1 MSREAFR
8 PLAAGT
14 AALATLALFAGVAA
28 ATVEA
33 PGQPAPKVVQTQ
45 LHQSVTTILA
55 FRPELASRAARVV
68 AKALDASLYGIDN
81 KHGDYCIELLGARKG
96 LSYGLSCRQGV
107 GQRGATGGEVDSP
120 VTSIVVDGVVPPVMR
135 FGRLATGT
143 VAARAVYADGSR
155 EKIAIGSDGFWVYE
169 PSAAHMRV
177 ARSGPIV
184 IQFLEPDGTAL
195 TYQLAPEQPVASTGE
210 HFSRISGRTVVTNA
224 VKVQVTIHST
234 DSRRVRTVDVPL
246 SVNGAFSWR
255 GGSLNGADFPTLV
268 VVDNR
273 EQPLTDIT
281 TPLPEP
287 TWRKLIAGGRGHR

>member
-14 AALATLALFAGVAA
+14 AALAALALLAGVAA
-28 ATVEA
+28 ATGGTA
-33 PGQPAPKVVQTQ
+33 GRPAPKVVQTQ

-55 FRPELASRAARVV
+55 FRPELARRAARVV
-68 AKALDASLYGIDN
+68 AKAPDASLYGIDN
-81 KHGDYCIELLGARKG
+81 EHGDYCIELLGARKG

-107 GQRGATGGEVDSP
+107 GQRGATGGEVDTP

-143 VAARAVYADGSR
+143 VAARALYADGSR
-155 EKIAIGSDGFWVYE
+155 EKISIGSDGFWVYE
-169 PSAAHMRV
+169 PGAAHMRA

-184 IQFLEPDGTAL
+184 IQFLEPDGTPL
-195 TYQLAPEQPVASTGE
+195 TYQLAPDQPVASTGK
-210 HFSRISGRTVVTNA
+210 HFGRISGHAVVTNA

-234 DSRRVRTVDVPL
+234 DSRRAHTVDVPL
-246 SVNGAFSWR
+246 SVDGGFSWR
-255 GGSLNGADFPTLV
+255 GGSLKQADFPTLV

-287 TWRKLIAGGRGHR
+287 TWRKLVAGARSRR